1 MTDSPQDDFEFP
13 TRRWLIWGVVAIVIL
28 AGVILIINWLTGEDD
43 PESGATAEQ
52 MEWSIVLTDLTGDT
66 VTLKGDLPFGFPTET
81 WQNDFQVARAVNG
94 DFEWDLDLELPVDVV
109 AVDEASGCE
118 ELNAV
123 LAGIVA
129 ARSDALEPGIWQAR
143 AFAQHAVDVMRAR
156 DCTVDEDMI
165 AGL

>member
-1 MTDSPQDDFEFP
+1 MTDGPQDDFEFP
-13 TRRWLIWGVVAIVIL
+13 TRRWLVWGVVAIVVL
-28 AGVILIINWLTGEDD
+28 AGVILTINWLTGDDD
-43 PESGATAEQ
+43 PESATTAEQ

-94 DFEWDLDLELPVDVV
+94 DFEWDLDLELPIDVV
-109 AVDEASGCE
+109 AVDQASDCE
-118 ELNAV
+118 QLNAV
-123 LAGIVA
+123 LAGIVE

-143 AFAQHAVDVMRAR
+143 AFAQYAVDVMRAR
-156 DCTVDEDMI
+156 DCPIDEDMI